1 MIFHDFSRPVKQVR
15 IDAYSFQLSVNVG
28 IGNST
33 YGNLS
38 AFVFKL
44 RLHQGRRERRARG
57 GATVPSFP
65 PPHFLELNVFSHVKS
80 EKFLHVNNM
89 WDFSLFIEQDISDKK

>member
-65 PPHFLELNVFSHVKS
+65 PP
-80 EKFLHVNNM
+80 
-89 WDFSLFIEQDISDKK
+89 ISWS

>member
-1 MIFHDFSRPVKQVR
+1 MIFCDFSLPVKQVR

-44 RLHQGRRERRARG
+44 RLHQDRRERGARG
-57 GATVPSFP
+57 GDSPLPPSP
-65 PPHFLELNVFSHVKS
+65 SSHHFLELNFLSHVKS

-89 WDFSLFIEQDISDKK
+89 